1 MKCQSLTVPR
11 ARPAQTRWV
20 QRRKKSKTT
29 KALNSWIGFRSM
41 SQSKVMLPKLTYE
54 AFYKNIFPKMQ
65 QKKASTLLTKLW
77 NRDPF
82 KAKWTIISAVYSK
95 IRDAVTKEKAPI
107 VTFLDLVC
115 PHIGILSVEEYLVR
129 LSWTSYT
136 DETGALGFKQLSAPN
151 LSELPDNIINTT
163 VTGEDLIRLCADKGY
178 IQHKTADELNN
189 PNIFIA
195 FGGITNSRQNLINST
210 KISTRNI
217 PEYTSEP
224 VQTLSN
230 EKIDVEPIDGSLRL
244 RLSEDPSSSYVTEFY
259 DSALDVDSY
268 LENFLNEQNFGFES
282 VSIRGGQF

>member
-1 MKCQSLTVPR
+1 MKSQSLTVPR

-29 KALNSWIGFRSM
+29 KALNSWIGFR
-41 SQSKVMLPKLTYE
+41 
-54 AFYKNIFPKMQ
+54 FYKKIFPKMQ

-82 KAKWTIISAVYSK
+82 KAKWSIISAVYSK

-115 PHIGILSVEEYLVR
+115 PHIGILSVEEYLIR

-195 FGGITNSRQNLINST
+195 FGGVPNSRQNLINST
-210 KISTRNI
+210 TISTRNT
-217 PEYTSEP
+217 PECTSDP
-224 VQTLSN
+224 VQTPSN
-230 EKIDVEPIDGSLRL
+230 EKIDVEPINGSLRL
-244 RLSEDPSSSYVTEFY
+244 RLAEGPSSNYVTEFY
-259 DSALDVDSY
+259 DYGLDVDSY
-268 LENFLNEQNFGFES
+268 LENFLNEQNFEFES
-282 VSIRGGQF
+282 VSIRGDRFS